1 MRKARLNSRMIDALT
16 ICNALDS
23 AAETMTLRDEAH
35 WAAWLCYFLQVLE
48 QNAGS
53 NGAYQAFLE
62 RLQGD
67 ISNRLESGRW

>member
-1 MRKARLNSRMIDALT
+1 MRKTLLNSRMIDALT

-23 AAETMTLRDEAH
+23 AAETMTLREEAH
-35 WAAWLCYFLQVLE
+35 WAAWLRYFLQVLE

-53 NGAYQAFLE
+53 NRAYQAFLE

-67 ISNRLESGRW
+67 ISSRLESGRW

>member
-1 MRKARLNSRMIDALT
+1 MRKALLNSRMIDALT
-16 ICNALDS
+16 ICNALDT

-35 WAAWLCYFLQVLE
+35 WAAWIRYFLQVLE

-53 NGAYQAFLE
+53 NDAYQAFLE

>member
-1 MRKARLNSRMIDALT
+1 MRKALLNSRMIDALT

-35 WAAWLCYFLQVLE
+35 WAAWLRYFLQELE

-53 NGAYQAFLE
+53 NGAYQDFLE
-62 RLQGD
+62 RLRDD
-67 ISNRLESGRW
+67 ISSRLESGQW